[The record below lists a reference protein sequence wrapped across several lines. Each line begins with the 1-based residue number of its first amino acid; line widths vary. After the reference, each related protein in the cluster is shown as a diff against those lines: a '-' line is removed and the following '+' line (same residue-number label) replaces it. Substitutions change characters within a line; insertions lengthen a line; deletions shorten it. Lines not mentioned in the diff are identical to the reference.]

1 MISPEVPAMPPF
13 DPSKGRAVP
22 SGRLS
27 RLVRLGGLA
36 AGVAGGAVAQGA
48 RSLARGERPALEDLV
63 LTPANLRRVAD
74 RLSEMRGAAMK
85 MGQLLSMDAG
95 DLLPPEMS
103 DILARLRAEATP
115 MPARQ
120 LGQVLDA
127 EWGGGWRGRFVDFDT
142 RPIAAA
148 SIGQVHRARLRDGRD
163 LAIKVQYPGVARSI
177 DSDVDNVAGLLRLSG
192 LLPEGLDVEPLL
204 GEAKRQ
210 LHEEADYEAE
220 ARHLS
225 RFAGLLAGDA
235 RFRVP
240 DLQADLSTSRVLAMS
255 FEPGEPIEVLRS
267 APQET
272 RSEVARHL
280 LDLALREMFD
290 WGWMQTD
297 PNLANF
303 QWDGAAGRIVLLDFG
318 ATREVPASLAEL
330 YRGLLRAALAGDR
343 AGAEAA
349 LAAFG
354 LLDERTPPVL
364 RAEALGIF
372 ERAAGEML
380 GGGPFDF
387 GGNDLL
393 SRLRDRGTALALDRS
408 GWRVPPAET
417 LWVQRKLGGLY
428 LLCARL
434 GALVDLR
441 ALLEPY
447 AGVQ

>member
-1 MISPEVPAMPPF
+1 MSPP
-13 DPSKGRAVP
+13 DPHAKGRPVP

-27 RLVRLGGLA
+27 RLARLGGLA

-48 RSLARGERPALEDLV
+48 RTLARGERPVLQDLV
-63 LTPANLRRVAD
+63 LTPANLRRMAD

-103 DILARLRAEATP
+103 DILGRLRADATP
-115 MPARQ
+115 MPPRQ

-127 EWGGGWRGRFVDFDT
+127 EWGSGWRGRFVDFET

-192 LLPEGLDVEPLL
+192 ALPEGLDVAPLL
-204 GEAKRQ
+204 LEAKRQ
-210 LHEEADYEAE
+210 LHEEADYAAE

-225 RFAGLLAGDA
+225 RFAGLLEGDG

-240 DLQADLSTSRVLAMS
+240 ELYPDLSTTRALAMS
-255 FEPGEPIEVLRS
+255 FERGEPLETLS
-267 APQET
+267 TAPQEV
-272 RSEVARHL
+272 RDEVASRL
-280 LDLALREMFD
+280 LDLAAREMFD

-303 QWDGAAGRIVLLDFG
+303 RWDAEGRRIVLLDFG
-318 ATREVPASLAEL
+318 ATREVPPALADL
-330 YRGLLRAALAGDR
+330 YRGVLRAALARD
-343 AGAEAA
+343 GAAA
-349 LAAFG
+349 EGALGAFG
-354 LLDERTPPVL
+354 LLDARTPPAL
-364 RAEALGIF
+364 RGEALALF
-372 ERAAGEML
+372 DMAAGEML
-380 GGGPFDF
+380 GDTPFDF
-387 GGNDLL
+387 GASDLL
-393 SRLRDRGTALALDRS
+393 GRLRDRGTALALDRS

-417 LWVQRKLGGLY
+417 LWVQRKIGGLY

-434 GALVDLR
+434 GAVVDVR
-441 ALLEPY
+441 ALL
-447 AGVQ
+447 ASRA